1 MVDGNYVV
9 SLLGC
14 ANLIE
19 LVSARKHRSISSSA
33 YVREVTCALINLSF
47 IDITGWWIDRRVHR
61 ILEPCRAR
69 QILFPRYHAQ

>member
-1 MVDGNYVV
+1 MVDKNYVV

-19 LVSARKHRSISSSA
+19 LVSSRKHRCILSST
-33 YVREVTCALINLSF
+33 YVREVTCALINFSF

-61 ILEPCRAR
+61 IVEPRR
-69 QILFPRYHAQ
+69 TR